1 VSGKYLTRGEIF
13 AILFLLIVIS
23 LLELIIKTIMT
34 NASVKNLL
42 FGITVVTVTA
52 IVSLGAFATTVHA
65 QEDWGFDY
73 SGGDTSSSYDWG
85 YDYGNSSNYSD
96 YPTTGCDTGCGSN
109 YSDYPTSNS
118 SDYPTS
124 NYSDYPTSNY
134 SDYPT
139 SNSSDYPTSNYSDYP
154 TYSAD
159 CGCYESSASTAYQTS
174 QGYSYSTGGQ
184 SSYHSTPMT
193 IAPPTYYSTPVTYR
207 PSTPSYPV
215 QPVQPVYTTTSNSNY
230 TSNNC
235 LYNSCNN
242 SYVDNSINGSFNTNT
257 APVYVATPQPIVQ
270 YVYPQNYNYQTY
282 SQAPF
287 CSITIGQGYQ
297 SGMTNLT
304 WSSSG
309 ATSAYIS
316 PNVGSVNVSGTTNI
330 YSYGN
335 AVYSLTVSGPGG
347 TYTCRTQSYIAP
359 AAPTT
364 PYVSLSQIPYTGF
377 DFGTFGNAIYW
388 MGLLA
393 FAVAGAYLVVY
404 YQGGALALAGNML
417 GGRTVSYSETV
428 TETAPTHTEVEVAH
442 EDNREAPV
450 ALFNLPTMSAAS
462 TKDSMTVAHTADGVP
477 RIVITRS

>member
-1 VSGKYLTRGEIF
+1 M
-13 AILFLLIVIS
+13 
-23 LLELIIKTIMT
+23 KTIMT

-42 FGITVVTVTA
+42 FGISVFTVA
-52 IVSLGAFATTVHA
+52 AMVSLGAFATTVHA

-73 SGGDTSSSYDWG
+73 GGGDTSSSYDWG
-85 YDYGNSSNYSD
+85 FDYGNSSNY
-96 YPTTGCDTGCGSN
+96 
-109 YSDYPTSNS
+109 

-139 SNSSDYPTSNYSDYP
+139 SNYSDYP
-154 TYSAD
+154 TYNED

-184 SSYHSTPMT
+184 SSYHTSPMV
-193 IAPPTYYSTPVTYR
+193 IAPPTYYTTPVTYR
-207 PSTPSYPV
+207 TTTPSYTV
-215 QPVQPVYTTTSNSNY
+215 QPTQPVYTTSSNSNY

-257 APVYVATPQPIVQ
+257 APLYVATPQPIVQ
-270 YVYPQNYNYQTY
+270 YVYPQTY
-282 SQAPF
+282 TQQAPF
-287 CSITIGQGYQ
+287 CSITIGAGYQ
-297 SGMTNLT
+297 TGMTNLT

-316 PNVGSVNVSGTTNI
+316 PNVGTVNVNGTTNI

-335 AVYSLTVSGPGG
+335 TVYSLTVTGPGG

-359 AAPTT
+359 VAPIA

-377 DFGTFGNAIYW
+377 DFGPFGNALYW

-417 GGRTVSYSETV
+417 GGRTVSYAETT
-428 TETAPTHTEVEVAH
+428 TETIPAHTEVEVAH
-442 EDNREAPV
+442 EVSHEAPV
-450 ALFNLPTMSAAS
+450 AHFNLPTMSAAS

-477 RIVITRS
+477 RIIITRN